1 LSLEQRPIFFAE
13 EAGSERVFIF
23 RGLESAVKVKVVS
36 DTLFKLS
43 PTLSSQLSNS
53 EKVFVK
59 NGTEFE
65 LISYT
70 AAEGNHTRLEL
81 ANQTLG
87 NSQKVWFAYNPD
99 IQLESSS
106 VKLVVISDTLF
117 KQRPVLSSELS
128 NADKIFVG
136 NSTQFDLQSY
146 LPAASNHLKIAL
158 ANKFLGPKNLNTWY
172 VYQPDVRV
180 SGSTV
185 KLKVVSDTLFKIRPV
200 FSYQLSAN
208 EKVFVKNG
216 TEFELV
222 DSEKAEANH
231 VRVILSKTGLGDRNL
246 KNWYAYAPDIVVE
259 GNPIDNRPHDG
270 STDKPQPVPDP
281 KPPTG
286 GNQPPSPPSPPA
298 KPPKETTAPSGPFRL
313 PGFNSTFYLS
323 EPIIPEGNFTWAE
336 ATKDGSRIPESRDI
350 VYGIIRIARVMEE
363 VRARLGNRPIIIN
376 SWYRDPA
383 TNRAV
388 GGARYS
394 RHMSGDAVDFV
405 VVGMH
410 AYTVY
415 DELNRWWGSRGG
427 LASASIFT
435 HIDARAYYARWSY
448 GY

>member
-1 LSLEQRPIFFAE
+1 LEQSP
-13 EAGSERVFIF
+13 GFIALLILII

-59 NGTEFE
+59 GRTEFE
-65 LISYT
+65 LVSYT
-70 AAEGNHTRLEL
+70 EAEGNHTRLEL

-87 NSQKVWFAYNPD
+87 NNQKTWYAYNPD
-99 IQLESSS
+99 IEIEPSS

-128 NADKIFVG
+128 NEDKIFVG
-136 NSTQFDLQSY
+136 NGTQFDLQSY
-146 LPAASNHLKIAL
+146 LPAAGNHLKFSL

-172 VYQPDVRV
+172 AYQPDVRV
-180 SGSTV
+180 TGSIV
-185 KLKVVSDTLFKIRPV
+185 KLKVISDTLFKLKPV
-200 FSYQLSAN
+200 FSYQLSAE

-231 VRVILSKTGLGDRNL
+231 VRIILSKTGLGNLNL
-246 KNWYAYAPDIVVE
+246 KNWYVYAPDIVIE
-259 GNPIDNRPHDG
+259 GNPVDNRPDAD
-270 STDKPQPVPDP
+270 STDKPQPVISNPTTPVVKPPTAPPVIATP
-281 KPPTG
+281 KPPA
-286 GNQPPSPPSPPA
+286 PPVS
-298 KPPKETTAPSGPFRL
+298 KPTGPFRL
-313 PGFNSTFYLS
+313 PGFKSTFYLS
-323 EPIIPEGNFTWAE
+323 EPIVPDGNFTWAE
-336 ATKDGSRIPESRDI
+336 ATKDGTRIPVSRD
-350 VYGIIRIARVMEE
+350 VAYGIIRIARVMEE
-363 VRARLGNRPIIIN
+363 VRGRLGNRPIRVN

-383 TNRAV
+383 SNRAV

-394 RHMSGDAVDFV
+394 RHLSGDAVDFV
-405 VVGMH
+405 VIGVNS
-410 AYTVY
+410 YDVY

-427 LASASIFT
+427 LASSSIFT